1 MAENEVYIVKER
13 FKIGK
18 SNRVYRKNESGATT
32 GEYDGYYNP
41 KTGTV
46 SLYPAKG
53 SWIYG
58 KLQKEQIAVN
68 LIKLST

>member
-1 MAENEVYIVKER
+1 MADNEIYIVKER
-13 FKIGK
+13 FKCDK
-18 SNRVYRKNESGATT
+18 PNRVYRKNKDGVTT

-46 SLYPAKG
+46 TLYPAKG

-58 KLQKEQIAVN
+58 KLLKEQISVN
-68 LIKLST
+68 LIKLI

>member
-1 MAENEVYIVKER
+1 MAEIYIVKER
-13 FKIGK
+13 FKNGK
-18 SNRVYRKNESGATT
+18 ANRVYRMSEQGIMT

-58 KLQKEQIAVN
+58 RLQKEQIAVT
-68 LIKLST
+68 LIKLS